1 MEPFVNL
8 YHFDMPTYLFD
19 RGGLLDVVQTSDSI
33 SILKKNTFVNP
44 ETYGLAELTISD
56 FPDTYDI
63 VLLKRSYYQ
72 LNSREEAFI
81 RHLQEQL

>member
-1 MEPFVNL
+1 MDWLSWP
-8 YHFDMPTYLFD
+8 
-19 RGGLLDVVQTSDSI
+19 SAAS
-33 SILKKNTFVNP
+33 
-44 ETYGLAELTISD
+44 
-56 FPDTYDI
+56 PDTYDI